1 MVYIC
6 FDIKE
11 SEQMGKYTSLTKK
24 IYRIFT
30 KEDARDEFPD
40 LQTEINHT
48 PFGYVFL
55 VIYDERPAP
64 IKVPPQLIGPMPRS
78 EATKIIRQQED
89 NYRTGLL
96 HAFDNVIDMENALKS
111 EVEKEDYEK

>member
-1 MVYIC
+1 
-6 FDIKE
+6 
-11 SEQMGKYTSLTKK
+11 MGKYTSLTKK
-24 IYRIFT
+24 TYRIFT
-30 KEDARDEFPD
+30 KEEARDEFPD
-40 LQTEINHT
+40 LQSEINHT
-48 PFGYVFL
+48 PFGHVYL

-96 HAFDNVIDMENALKS
+96 NAFDNIVDMEKALQLGDA
-111 EVEKEDYEK
+111 ENEDF